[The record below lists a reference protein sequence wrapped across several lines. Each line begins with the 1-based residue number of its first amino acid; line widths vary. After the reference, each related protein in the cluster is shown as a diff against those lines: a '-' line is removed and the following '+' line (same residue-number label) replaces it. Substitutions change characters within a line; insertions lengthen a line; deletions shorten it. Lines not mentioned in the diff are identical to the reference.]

1 MLGSVIVRKNIL
13 TFSLH
18 DHKTSLRAMNKETPV
33 MNSQLI
39 LLFCSDYHLFN
50 IFAVSKSKVEINIFK
65 DIFGVH
71 T

>member
-1 MLGSVIVRKNIL
+1 
-13 TFSLH
+13 
-18 DHKTSLRAMNKETPV
+18 MNKETPV

-65 DIFGVH
+65 DIFGVY